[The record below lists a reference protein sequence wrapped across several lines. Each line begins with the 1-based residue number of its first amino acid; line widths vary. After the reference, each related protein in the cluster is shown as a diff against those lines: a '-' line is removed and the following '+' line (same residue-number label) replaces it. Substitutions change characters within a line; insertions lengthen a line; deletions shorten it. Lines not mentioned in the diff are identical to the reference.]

1 MDHIPTIA
9 MIVIAI
15 AVVAGLAALAFL
27 MFRDNKQGQ
36 PGALRLRQFRHT
48 TKAVSDLLQYAALVD
63 SGVVLLK
70 NGALLGGFYYRG
82 RDLSSSTVEERN
94 YITGR
99 LNAALSR
106 FGTGWVTWQDAIRV
120 PAPGYPSAERSAF
133 LDPVTRLID
142 EERRTTFTAEG
153 AHFESEYAL
162 IVMWMPP
169 ERRQSKMAEMVYDD
183 DGRKPGADDVGAKL
197 IEQFKNSL
205 TDIEDYIGD
214 VLRVRRMRSFDV
226 DIGARKVMRDD
237 LVTYLHYCV
246 TGHIQPINV
255 PSSPMHL
262 DSYIGGEELWGG
274 DTPKIGRRFV
284 GVVSIEGLPHET
296 SPNMLDSLDHLA
308 IPYRWSTRFIYLD
321 QHEAASQLNK
331 YRRKWKQKERG
342 FFSQVFKTQGSIN
355 EDAVAM
361 RRTAEEAITDASS
374 GLVTFGYYTPVII
387 VFSDTRVELEEH
399 CRLIAREVR
408 RLGFTSRMET
418 VNTMEAWLGSLPGH
432 PEPNIRRPVLHSLN
446 LADLLP
452 LASVWPGQ
460 ASCPCVYYP
469 PGSPPL
475 LYGATT
481 GATPFRLNLH
491 VGDVGHTLILGPTGS
506 GKSTLLALIAAQF
519 RRYPGATLSVFD
531 KGRSILPLTLAVGG
545 QHYNIASD
553 SDRTG
558 FAPLQFLDT
567 DADAAWAEEWLGM
580 MYELQS
586 GSPASPR
593 QKEALHRAIALM
605 RSTAVGR
612 SLTDFVSTV
621 QDEGLR
627 SGLTPYTISGQLG
640 QLLDARSD
648 GLAKNSM
655 QVFELE
661 ELMNMGEKNL
671 IPVLLYLFRRIERSL
686 TGQPAMLILDEA
698 WIMLGHPVFR
708 EKIREWL
715 KTLRRANCT
724 VILATQ
730 QVSDAARSGIFD
742 VLVES
747 CPTKILLPNEEADTR
762 GTETHPGPRDLYAAM
777 GLNETEIGILKSAAK
792 KRQYYYTSNEGR
804 RLFELSL
811 GPIALSFVGVSDR
824 DQLRRIV
831 HLVQQHGESWPFVW
845 LEERG
850 VNYEHY
856 IVGPAHAKAA

>member
-9 MIVIAI
+9 LVVLAITVIA
-15 AVVAGLAALAFL
+15 GLTALAVA
-27 MFRDNKQGQ
+27 MFRESRRGHL
-36 PGALRLRQFRHT
+36 GTMRLQQFRRP
-48 TKAVSDLLQYAALVD
+48 TKAVADLLQYAALVD
-63 SGVVLLK
+63 SGIVLLK
-70 NGALLGGFYYRG
+70 SGALLGGFYYRG
-82 RDLSSSTVEERN
+82 RDLSSSTVDERN

-106 FGTGWVTWQDAIRV
+106 FGSGWVTWQDAIRV
-120 PAPGYPSAERSAF
+120 PAPGYPSPHRSAF
-133 LDPVTRLID
+133 PDPVTRLID
-142 EERRTTFTAEG
+142 EERRSTFTAEG

-169 ERRQSKMAEMVYDD
+169 ERRHSKMAEMVYDD
-183 DGRKPGADDVGAKL
+183 DGRAGDANDIGSKL
-197 IEQFKNSL
+197 IDQFKAAL
-205 TDIEDYIGD
+205 TDLEDYLGD
-214 VLRVRRMRSFDV
+214 VLRLRRMRSFDV
-226 DIGARKVMRDD
+226 DVGSKKVMRDD
-237 LVTYLHYCV
+237 LVTYLHYCI
-246 TGHIQPINV
+246 TGHVQPINV
-255 PSSPMHL
+255 PSSPAHL
-262 DSYIGGEELWGG
+262 DAYIGGEELWGG
-274 DTPKIGRRFV
+274 DTPKIGKRFV
-284 GVVSIEGLPHET
+284 GVVSLEGLPHET
-296 SPNMLDSLDHLA
+296 SPNMLDALDHLPIA
-308 IPYRWSTRFIYLD
+308 YRWSTRFVYLD
-321 QHEAASQLNK
+321 QHEASAQLHR
-331 YRRKWKQKERG
+331 YRRKWKQKQRG
-342 FFSQVFKTQGSIN
+342 FFAQVFKTQGSIN

-361 RRTAEEAITDASS
+361 TRTAEDAIADASS
-374 GLVTFGYYTPVII
+374 GLVTFGFYTPVII
-387 VFSDTRVELEEH
+387 VFSESRPELEEH

-408 RLGFTSRMET
+408 RLGFASRIET

-432 PEPNIRRPVLHSLN
+432 PEPNIRRPVIHSLN

-460 ASCPCVYYP
+460 AECPCVYYP
-469 PGSPPL
+469 PHSPPL
-475 LYGATT
+475 LLGATT

-519 RRYPGATLSVFD
+519 RRYPGSTLNVFD

-545 QHYNIASD
+545 RHYNIASD
-553 SDRTG
+553 NDRTG

-567 DADAAWAEEWLGM
+567 DSDAAWAEEWLAM
-580 MYELQS
+580 LYELQS
-586 GSPASPR
+586 GAAASPR
-593 QKEALHRAIALM
+593 QKEELHRAIALM
-605 RSTAVGR
+605 RASRHGR
-612 SLTDFVSTV
+612 SLTDFLATV
-621 QDEGLR
+621 QDEALR
-627 SGLTPYTISGQLG
+627 SALTPYTISGQLG
-640 QLLDARSD
+640 QLHDAESD
-648 GLAKNSM
+648 GLASNTM

-686 TGQPAMLILDEA
+686 TGQPSMLVLDEA

-724 VILATQ
+724 VVMATQ

-747 CPTKILLPNEEADTR
+747 CPTKILLPNEEADVR

-777 GLNETEIGILKSAAK
+777 GLNETEIGILKSAVK
-792 KRQYYYTSNEGR
+792 KRQYYYTSTEGR

-811 GPIALSFVGVSDR
+811 GPVALSFVGVSDR
-824 DQLRRIV
+824 DQLRRV
-831 HLVQQHGESWPFVW
+831 MHLVQQHGDAWPFVW

-850 VNYEHY
+850 VDYVHY
-856 IVGPAHAKAA
+856 IENARPAKAA